1 MISIN
6 AKSHIETLLCWTRLY
21 NGPKELQEK
30 AWQIIFKSKHRCGQY
45 FPWVFTIVLLVL
57 SCVFLDIS
65 WSCRYTSLL
74 AVVVGFLLFL
84 LTSFSDPGIV
94 KAENVSRYMSAYP
107 YDNIIYSEKECTTCK
122 IPKWVPP
129 PFFPLWEVRFLSEHF
144 RMIFSCLWLRPARSK
159 HCSVCDR
166 CVARFDHHC
175 GWMVESQILPLLCI
189 DFVCNVLLKYPTSN
203 SYG

>member
-6 AKSHIETLLCWTRLY
+6 AKSHIETLLCWTGLY

-30 AWQIIFKSKHRCGQY
+30 AWLIIFKSKHICGQY

-144 RMIFSCLWLRPARSK
+144 YFNLEWSFHVFGS
-159 HCSVCDR
+159 
-166 CVARFDHHC
+166 
-175 GWMVESQILPLLCI
+175 GLLGPSTAA
-189 DFVCNVLLKYPTSN
+189 FVIAVLLASTIIVDGWLSLKFCLFYALIL
-203 SYG
+203 YAMCF